1 MLPRNIDHEQA
12 MSIFQWIMSNTYHRN
27 TVISLVQRTNTSL
40 SLAKD
45 LQMTEDKKF
54 KNLEWVF
61 SHESKALTTFL
72 SKSINN
78 IFQGQ
83 LKKSVAKSEHYFI

>member
-12 MSIFQWIMSNTYHRN
+12 MSIFQWITSNTYHHN
-27 TVISLVQRTNTSL
+27 TVISLVQNPDTSL

-54 KNLEWVF
+54 KNLEWDF

-78 IFQGQ
+78 IFQSQ
-83 LKKSVAKSEHYFI
+83 LKIICGDE

>member
-12 MSIFQWIMSNTYHRN
+12 MSIFQWIMSNTYQHY
-27 TVISLVQRTNTSL
+27 TVILLVQITDASL

-54 KNLEWVF
+54 ENLEWVF
-61 SHESKALTTFL
+61 SHESKDPTTFL

-78 IFQGQ
+78 IF
-83 LKKSVAKSEHYFI
+83 